1 MTFVFLFSIRKYLVY
16 ACVCFKANKALEL
29 EVCFNE

>member
-1 MTFVFLFSIRKYLVY
+1 MTFVFLFLSRKYLVY
-16 ACVCFKANKALEL
+16 ACVCFKVNIALEL